1 MFAEHLTQEPF
12 HSPDSDTVG
21 GVQPQDSGLKCQ
33 RWRESGARAH
43 MRVKRRAVHSQNKR
57 NDFLLCNMLAMEDRC
72 RGSQLKCLSA
82 GLHYLPAGSGNGC
95 TAQNND

>member
-1 MFAEHLTQEPF
+1 MFAEHLTQELF
-12 HSPDSDTVG
+12 HSLDSDTVG
-21 GVQPQDSGLKCQ
+21 GVQPRDSGLKCQ
-33 RWRESGARAH
+33 RWRESSARAH

-57 NDFLLCNMLAMEDRC
+57 NEFILRNTLATEDRW

-95 TAQNND
+95 TAENND